1 MLSKCRVFI
10 ELWEATQV
18 ELHGQYSAQRV
29 LALAEYEQGTHLA
42 RSVLVMLVTPLP
54 CLVITILIDIL
65 PLSDPSE
72 GIENNNAF
80 MVRQYYNY
88 LLVTFIAIQQIR
100 IGVPSLPYNNGH
112 VLRDTIVVATLTL
125 GIYYAVTLSVGFPLP
140 FTILVMMSPWSVL
153 ISLCLAIQRARVIRD
168 TPGARAMLS
177 SMFKLWMYEILMV
190 FIYPPYFYV
199 FTTLSDKA
207 QAVAHLGD
215 EIPELVIFNADV
227 FSSLFVSYCM
237 QSSPSFRTTMA
248 LMLADILQIGLSL
261 RDILIART
269 GLAELEHLVDKKQI
283 NMCRSSDVNESTVVS
298 ASTAL
303 TRVSAWMKK
312 EQLQSE
318 IALDAHFSPV
328 FPDHD
333 FFLASDD
340 VSALYLFATYH
351 LPNREYYAVFDGM
364 DETLLLQT
372 LKNVILYCL
381 LQLVSLMVLML
392 LLRRILGHSPAR
404 QISFVLEKQL
414 DQESTRDRSTS
425 GRRLKPRMP
434 SFRVDADGDVEM
446 TILPSVYELI
456 SAPELAS
463 RDQESLVKWLR
474 ERRRYREAI
483 EERCRIS
490 QEPVASV
497 LRSVRAS
504 VKPKLLDYLA
514 RYVFRQDR
522 DTIVAEV
529 MNGHIPDIF
538 DFFKTHLRMDL
549 KEQDVEARVVKYFVD
564 FDQLLEEHGFASML
578 AA

>member
-207 QAVAHLGD
+207 QVGFSLLLPIIKVLMRKPLRKGRCPSRRRNPRARDFQRRRLQLSIRVVLHA
-215 EIPELVIFNADV
+215 ELPV
-227 FSSLFVSYCM
+227 VSYDHG
-237 QSSPSFRTTMA
+237 A
-248 LMLADILQIGLSL
+248 N
-261 RDILIART
+261 AR
-269 GLAELEHLVDKKQI
+269 
-283 NMCRSSDVNESTVVS
+283 
-298 ASTAL
+298 
-303 TRVSAWMKK
+303 
-312 EQLQSE
+312 
-318 IALDAHFSPV
+318 
-328 FPDHD
+328 
-333 FFLASDD
+333 
-340 VSALYLFATYH
+340 
-351 LPNREYYAVFDGM
+351 
-364 DETLLLQT
+364 
-372 LKNVILYCL
+372 
-381 LQLVSLMVLML
+381 
-392 LLRRILGHSPAR
+392 
-404 QISFVLEKQL
+404 
-414 DQESTRDRSTS
+414 
-425 GRRLKPRMP
+425 
-434 SFRVDADGDVEM
+434 
-446 TILPSVYELI
+446 
-456 SAPELAS
+456 
-463 RDQESLVKWLR
+463 
-474 ERRRYREAI
+474 
-483 EERCRIS
+483 
-490 QEPVASV
+490 
-497 LRSVRAS
+497 
-504 VKPKLLDYLA
+504 
-514 RYVFRQDR
+514 
-522 DTIVAEV
+522 
-529 MNGHIPDIF
+529 
-538 DFFKTHLRMDL
+538 
-549 KEQDVEARVVKYFVD
+549 
-564 FDQLLEEHGFASML
+564 
-578 AA
+578 